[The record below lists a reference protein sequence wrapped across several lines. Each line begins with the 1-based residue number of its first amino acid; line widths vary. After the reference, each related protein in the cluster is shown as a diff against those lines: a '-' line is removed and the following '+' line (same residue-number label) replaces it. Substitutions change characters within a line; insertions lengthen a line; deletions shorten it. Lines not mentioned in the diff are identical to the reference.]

1 MCAVV
6 TQLKLWLPIPGR
18 ALDQG
23 WTGLGATWV
32 SGKCPWPWFV
42 IKRKSGGKAWRI
54 VVTGGWLIW
63 PKLTSWAG
71 LSLTVLPLLDSW
83 TWQKCWSKNLD
94 QHRGAKSLCPYE
106 STFGD
111 GSFAAYNS
119 HWRSRCLSKSQ
130 KKNRDNGNAALQL
143 WKCWEQ
149 WENNT
154 VWGNS
159 AGCSSFGSLFL
170 PYYFILWEENSR
182 SNPCAGDSLGLES
195 MEGFTTSKGV
205 SGWRHQCSASSTWS
219 SREGFMSWEW
229 RIWRDYWQSLCRNKF
244 QILVLVLQLFRQTF
258 SWRTSRIT
266 QPSAPPGFLLSRPQ
280 ELLLK
285 PGGTKPSFF
294 FPNILFRKGKT
305 KIRLITTLRTSSEL
319 KRERTGM
326 RYTSCQQFP
335 VKSNI
340 WGTKKRSIV
349 STHTFCHIF
358 SPKEWMEG
366 LLLKR
371 EVWQHM
377 MVLHTN
383 SVVSRLLRDMFF
395 LRHSRSKNTSP
406 NTHLLQFCLQEII
419 QPPDVSPCC
428 PGEQGGQNLKSSH
441 MGKKAHL

>member
-1 MCAVV
+1 MV

-143 WKCWEQ
+143 WRCWEQ

-159 AGCSSFGSLFL
+159 AGCTLFGSLFL

-182 SNPCAGDSLGLES
+182 LNPCAGDSLGLES
-195 MEGFTTSKGV
+195 LEGFTTSKGV

-294 FPNILFRKGKT
+294 FPI
-305 KIRLITTLRTSSEL
+305 
-319 KRERTGM
+319 
-326 RYTSCQQFP
+326 
-335 VKSNI
+335 
-340 WGTKKRSIV
+340 
-349 STHTFCHIF
+349 
-358 SPKEWMEG
+358 
-366 LLLKR
+366 
-371 EVWQHM
+371 
-377 MVLHTN
+377 
-383 SVVSRLLRDMFF
+383 
-395 LRHSRSKNTSP
+395 
-406 NTHLLQFCLQEII
+406 FCLEKEKPRSDWS
-419 QPPDVSPCC
+419 PPFGHPLSWNERGLGWDTQAVSSFQWNPTFEAPRRDPLSQHTHFVTFLAPKNGWKVCYWRGRC
-428 PGEQGGQNLKSSH
+428 GSTWWCFTQTQWCHVS
-441 MGKKAHL
+441 